1 MKLSRPGKGLRLAP
15 RSTPRVP
22 RIMVLPIALAL
33 SAGSMAACGPSSAS
47 TTPTSSAALTS
58 TASPVATTSATART
72 VSAPANAGAV
82 KVYLRRS
89 GTGDKAFASVALPS
103 KWTVTWRFDCQNLP
117 KARGTFVLSSAKQGR
132 ARFNLTV
139 QTGLGGGGQRPFTA
153 AGRYSFAIK
162 TSCGWDLTAATTP
175 PAARK

>member
-1 MKLSRPGKGLRLAP
+1 
-15 RSTPRVP
+15 
-22 RIMVLPIALAL
+22 MVLPIAMAL
-33 SAGSMAACGPSSAS
+33 FAGSTAACGPSSAS
-47 TTPTSSAALTS
+47 TTPTSSAALTA
-58 TASPVATTSATART
+58 TASPVATTSAPARAT
-72 VSAPANAGAV
+72 SAPANAL

-89 GTGDKAFASVALPS
+89 GTGDKAFASVALPP